1 MTTAGFVRTELPYL
15 TAGLFGVGG
24 EIKRYDEDFVVEE
37 IPLYPA
43 CGEGTHIY
51 FTIEKRGLTTLA
63 AIRLIAR
70 TLGRKPGEIGY
81 AGLKDAHGVT
91 RQRLSIEHVD
101 PDCVQAL
108 DFGRVRALSVERHTN
123 KIKLGHLAGNRFTIK
138 IRRTTPTPLTQ
149 AERILDVLVGRGVP
163 NYFGPQ
169 RFGSRGDNAVIGR
182 AALRD
187 DHDGAIAQMLGR
199 PCSTDGPEAREAREF
214 FDAGSLEA
222 SATAWARILP
232 DQARVC
238 RALIRA
244 NRDAQ
249 TAWRAVHHTVRK
261 LYVSAVQS
269 DLFNEVLSR
278 RIERIDRLEVGDIA
292 WKHVNGACFQVE
304 DVEKE
309 QPRCDTFE
317 ISPTGPLFGRR
328 MKEARLAPGEL
339 EEQVLVE
346 SGLSKDQIRVKDG
359 TKLDG
364 ARRPL
369 RVPLLEPAVD
379 VGKDARGAY
388 LRLAFGLPPGAYATS
403 VTRELCK
410 SGSRAGADRS

>member
-1 MTTAGFVRTELPYL
+1 MTAAGFVSTELPYL
-15 TAGLFGVGG
+15 TAELLGVGG
-24 EIKRYDEDFVVEE
+24 AIKRYDEDFIVEE

-43 CGEGTHIY
+43 CGEGTHTY
-51 FTIEKRGLTTLA
+51 FTMEKRGLTTLA

-81 AGLKDAHGVT
+81 AGLKDAHGIT

-101 PDCVQAL
+101 PDRVQVL
-108 DFGRVRALSVERHTN
+108 DLGRVRVLSVERHTN
-123 KIKLGHLAGNRFTIK
+123 KIKLGHLAGNRFIIK
-138 IRRTTPTPLTQ
+138 IRQPTPAPLFQ
-149 AERILDVLVGRGVP
+149 AERIVDVLVGRGVP

-169 RFGSRGDNAVIGR
+169 RFGIRGDNAVIGR
-182 AALRD
+182 AVLRD
-187 DHDGAIAQMLGR
+187 DYDEAIVQMLGR
-199 PCSTDGPEAREAREF
+199 PCSTDRPEAREAREL
-214 FDAGSLEA
+214 FDAGNLEG
-222 SATAWARILP
+222 SAAAWARVLP

-244 NRDAQ
+244 EGDAQ

-269 DLFNEVLSR
+269 DLFNKVLSR
-278 RIERIDRLEVGDIA
+278 RIERIDRLEAGDIA
-292 WKHVNGACFQVE
+292 WQHRNGACFQVE
-304 DVEKE
+304 DAEKE
-309 QPRCDTFE
+309 QPRCDLFE

-328 MKEARLAPGEL
+328 MKEAGLAPGEL
-339 EEQVLVE
+339 EEQVLAE
-346 SGLSKDQIRVKDG
+346 SGLDRDQIRVRDG

-369 RVPLLEPAVD
+369 RAPLLEPAAD
-379 VGKDARGAY
+379 MGKDTRGTY

-403 VTRELCK
+403 VTREFCK
-410 SGSRAGADRS
+410 RGSRAGVD